1 MTDKPQLIEHR
12 RTPSPA
18 AVVLIHGFG
27 GNAAST
33 WGSFPSLLAAEP
45 TLSQWDIFSIG
56 YSTSLAFDLAGIWSA
71 DPELI
76 TLGGLLNAVT
86 DVPPLDQYQAIA
98 IMAHSMGG
106 LLLQKALLAN
116 PALRH
121 RVSHVLLFGTPSAG
135 LEKASPFNFWKRQV
149 RDMGSGSTFITS
161 LRAQWK
167 ADIGDTPPFRFL
179 AVGGDRDE
187 FVPRSSSL
195 DPFPEAQQRVVYGNH
210 LQIVKPDDVNHLGY
224 KVAVKALTGA
234 AGPVDLGDSASLGV
248 DSALR
253 AIESRDFQR
262 AITTL
267 WPHRADLDDQGC
279 VTLAL
284 ALESV
289 GRQAEAIELLTSMK
303 EKLST
308 DPLGVLA
315 GRLKRRWL
323 VERRRADAERAI
335 ALYREGLE
343 KAEAK
348 SDAKQAFYHAINCA
362 FMDLAY
368 GSDITSAREFA
379 ARALQHCAKSAQA
392 DIWRHATEGEAHI
405 YLGDLNAAVQAYAR
419 AAGLSRQPWQVASM
433 YPQAVRT
440 ADLMGEDKLR
450 EQLSAMFGHPAKAP
464 AASSAS

>member
-1 MTDKPQLIEHR
+1 MTAKPQLIEHR
-12 RTPSPA
+12 RKSSA
-18 AVVLIHGFG
+18 AAIVLIHGFG
-27 GNAAST
+27 GDAAST
-33 WGSFPSLLAAEP
+33 WGLFPALLDAEP
-45 TLSQWDIFSIG
+45 TLAKWDIYSIG
-56 YSTSLAFDLAGIWSA
+56 YSTSLAFDLAGVWSA

-76 TLGGLLNAVT
+76 TLGGLLNTVA
-86 DVPPLDQYQAIA
+86 DVSPLAGYRAIA
-98 IMAHSMGG
+98 MMAHSMGG

-116 PALRH
+116 PGLRR

-149 RDMGSGSTFITS
+149 RDMATGSTFITA
-161 LRAQWK
+161 LRSQWG
-167 ADIGDTPPFRFL
+167 ADIGPNPPFKFM

-210 LQIVKPDDVNHLGY
+210 LQIVKPENANHLGF
-224 KVAVKALTGA
+224 KVAVTALTGIV
-234 AGPVDLGDSASLGV
+234 GPVDPGDPALSTL

-253 AIESRDFQR
+253 AIESREFQS
-262 AITTL
+262 AIDTL
-267 WPHRADLDDQGC
+267 WPHRSELDDQGL

-289 GRQAEAIELLTSMK
+289 GRQTEAIELLTSMK
-303 EKLST
+303 GVLGT

-323 VERRRADAERAI
+323 VERRRADAEKAM

-348 SDAKQAFYHAINCA
+348 SDAGQAFYHAINCA

-368 GSDITSAREFA
+368 GSDVSSAREFA
-379 ARALQHCAKSAQA
+379 TKALHYCDRSGRQ
-392 DIWRHATEGEAHI
+392 DVWRYATEGEAHL
-405 YLGDLNAAVQAYAR
+405 YLGDSSAALQAYAR
-419 AAGLSRQPWQVASM
+419 ATALSPQPWQAASM
-433 YPQAVRT
+433 YQQAVRA
-440 ADLMGEDKLR
+440 ADLMGEETLR
-450 EQLSAMFGHPAKAP
+450 LHVGSLFGQPATT
-464 AASSAS
+464 